1 MFASRVG
8 GQRSPGPACALF
20 VKTILACLVFFI
32 SNTASGFPERVC
44 FDDERPN
51 LIWIAGE
58 EISGEQM
65 MGPFA
70 YSEDSI
76 DRCVLIEI
84 PRLVALSKVMESM
97 PNICRES
104 RACAYDMDKDN
115 VVGLDDVGSLIA
127 DAMSYLGT
135 TCRQ

>member
-1 MFASRVG
+1 
-8 GQRSPGPACALF
+8 
-20 VKTILACLVFFI
+20 
-32 SNTASGFPERVC
+32 
-44 FDDERPN
+44 
-51 LIWIAGE
+51 
-58 EISGEQM
+58 M

-97 PNICRES
+97 TNICRES

-115 VVGLDDVGSLIA
+115 VVGLDDVGSL
-127 DAMSYLGT
+127 DCRCNFLLRHYLPSVERFLNGH
-135 TCRQ
+135 